1 MSMHGSLAA
10 PFSHRY
16 GRADG
21 QHLPFGESFTIPC
34 QIEYLY
40 MDHWRKG
47 WLDFLGAAR
56 DYVAAV
62 LLALVV
68 ASILTSDCKIQYY
81 AFFVPALDLNL

>member
-1 MSMHGSLAA
+1 
-10 PFSHRY
+10 
-16 GRADG
+16 
-21 QHLPFGESFTIPC
+21 
-34 QIEYLY
+34 

-62 LLALVV
+62 LLALEV

-81 AFFVPALDLNL
+81 AFFVPALGLNLWFQTSERSHAQILTLEVCKEEF